1 MLYNETNVILF
12 INILIFMSAQLC
24 PTLCNTMDCSFKAPL
39 SLGFPRQE
47 YWSVLLFPSPG
58 DLIHPGI
65 EPRSPTLQQ
74 ILYHLCHQGSTVHQ
88 YPLVKDKQ

>member
-12 INILIFMSAQLC
+12 ISILIFMSPQLC
-24 PTLCNTMDCSFKAPL
+24 PTLCNTVDCSCKSPL

-47 YWSVLLFPSPG
+47 YWSVLLFTSQG
-58 DLIHPGI
+58 DLIQPWI

-74 ILYHLCHQGSTVHQ
+74 ILYHLSHQGSTIHQ
-88 YPLVKDKQ
+88 YPLVNNKQ